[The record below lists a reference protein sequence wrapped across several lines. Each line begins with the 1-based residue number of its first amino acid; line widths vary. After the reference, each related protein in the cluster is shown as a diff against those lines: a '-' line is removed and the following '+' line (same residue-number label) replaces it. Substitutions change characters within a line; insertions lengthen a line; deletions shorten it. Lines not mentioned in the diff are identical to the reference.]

1 MQFKEVRMDKN
12 GRLEWLL
19 ECLIHIIGRAAIK
32 VEEVRQLVGTKEK
45 YKEKYI
51 NAFNL
56 CDGTLTLN
64 KIAKKAGLDQGNL
77 SRVVDRWVKN
87 GIVFRYEE
95 GNEVRFLH
103 VFPIPENS
111 KEKPNPRGKKK

>member
-1 MQFKEVRMDKN
+1 MEKN

-32 VEEVRQLVGTKEK
+32 VEEVRELVAIKGK
-45 YKEKYI
+45 YTEEYV

-56 CDGTLTLN
+56 CDGSLTLSDIVE
-64 KIAKKAGLDQGNL
+64 KTGLDQGNL
-77 SRVVDRWVKN
+77 SHVVDRWVKN

-95 GNEVRFLH
+95 GNEVRLLH

-111 KEKPNPRGKKK
+111 KEKPNPRGKKI